1 MIDRYINRLY
11 LTEEDVFNALIKAGF
26 LLRPEDCY
34 GYKFDKVAIILGGI
48 VRKKV
53 RQETEKFLD
62 SLADPKPDVRF
73 PKCSKCGVGFDTD
86 GDGDCSHCSRW

>member
-11 LTEEDVFNALIKAGF
+11 LTEEDVDKALAQAGF
-26 LLRPEDCY
+26 LLRPEDCF
-34 GYKFDKVAIILGGI
+34 GCKFNQVAEALCDI

-53 RQETEKFLD
+53 RQEMEKFLD
-62 SLADPKPDVRF
+62 SFVDPKPGIF